1 MDLHMTPA
9 RWTVSRLAA
18 FLLAALTATG
28 LLMPSASGEE
38 LAKNLFG
45 HKRLPAALQAKSYGF
60 YSKGCF
66 SGGVAIATDGPTW
79 QAMRLSRNRRWGHPT
94 MIRLVEKLSRD
105 ATTDGWP
112 GLLLGDISQPR
123 GGPMLTGHASHQ
135 IGLDADI
142 WFTPMPG
149 RRLTAQER
157 ENMSATSLV
166 NEKTHRV
173 IDKLWT
179 PAHARLL
186 KRAASYP
193 EVERILV
200 NPGIKKKLCD
210 TVTGDR
216 SWLRKVRPFWGHDY
230 HFHVR
235 IGCQPGSSGCK
246 AQAETAEGEG
256 CDKSLAWWF
265 TEEPWRPNKNPDA
278 PKARDLM
285 TMKSLPKECRAVLD
299 APDPESEAMVTMGP
313 NGKIGGGSVAAIAAA
328 PAPEPEPAA
337 TEAAPSTETLPL
349 NAYSAT
355 PSSGIPLPRRRPDS
369 PRSTN

>member
-1 MDLHMTPA
+1 MKRTMRSMA
-9 RWTVSRLAA
+9 GRFAQAVFAGAA
-18 FLLAALTATG
+18 LLAVSL
-28 LLMPSASGEE
+28 SGTVPAQAEQ

-45 HKRLPAALQAKSYGF
+45 AKDLPAATAPQSIGF

-94 MIRLVEKLSRD
+94 MIALIEKLSR
-105 ATTDGWP
+105 AAVADGWP

-123 GGPMLTGHASHQ
+123 GGPMMTGHASHQ

-142 WFTPMPG
+142 WFTPMPD
-149 RRLTAQER
+149 RRLTASER

-173 IDKLWT
+173 IDRLWT
-179 PAHARLL
+179 PAHERLL

-235 IGCQPGSSGCK
+235 IGCQQGSPDCK
-246 AQAETAEGEG
+246 RQEATPASDG

-278 PKARDLM
+278 PKARDIM
-285 TMKSLPKECRAVLD
+285 TMASLPKACRAVLN
-299 APDPESEAMVTMGP
+299 APDPVS
-313 NGKIGGGSVAAIAAA
+313 IAAVTYPVNGGTA
-328 PAPEPEPAA
+328 TISTAQPVTASAA
-337 TEAAPSTETLPL
+337 GGAAL
-349 NAYSAT
+349 
-355 PSSGIPLPRRRPDS
+355 PSSISAFAPTPDIGVPLPRPRPG
-369 PRSTN
+369 N

>member
-1 MDLHMTPA
+1 MAGRFAQAVFAVVTI
-9 RWTVSRLAA
+9 LAA
-18 FLLAALTATG
+18 SLLGAA
-28 LLMPSASGEE
+28 SAQADQ
-38 LAKNLFG
+38 LAKTLFG
-45 HKRLPAALQAKSYGF
+45 GKDLPAATAPQSFGF

-66 SGGVAIATDGPTW
+66 AGGIAIATDGPTW

-94 MIRLVEKLSRD
+94 MIALIEKLSRD
-105 ATTDGWP
+105 AVADGWP

-142 WFTPMPG
+142 WFTPMPD
-149 RRLTAQER
+149 RRLTVRER

-166 NEKTHRV
+166 NSKTHRV

-179 PAHARLL
+179 PAHERLL

-235 IGCQPGSSGCK
+235 IGCQPGSPDCK
-246 AQAETAEGEG
+246 RQEATPAGDG

-265 TEEPWRPNKNPDA
+265 TEEPWRPNQNPDA
-278 PKARDLM
+278 PKARDIM
-285 TMKSLPKECRAVLD
+285 TMASLPKACRAVLN
-299 APDPESEAMVTMGP
+299 APDPVS
-313 NGKIGGGSVAAIAAA
+313 IAAVTY
-328 PAPEPEPAA
+328 PVNGGTA
-337 TEAAPSTETLPL
+337 TISTAQPVT
-349 NAYSAT
+349 ASAT
-355 PSSGIPLPRRRPDS
+355 SSGALPSLINAFAPTPDVGVPLPRPRPA
-369 PRSTN
+369 N

>member
-1 MDLHMTPA
+1 MA
-9 RWTVSRLAA
+9 GRFAWAVFAGAA
-18 FLLAALTATG
+18 LLAVSLSGTA
-28 LLMPSASGEE
+28 PAQAEQ

-45 HKRLPAALQAKSYGF
+45 AKDLPAATAPQSIGF

-94 MIRLVEKLSRD
+94 MIALIEKLSRD
-105 ATTDGWP
+105 AVADGWP

-123 GGPMLTGHASHQ
+123 GGPMMTGHASHQ

-142 WFTPMPG
+142 WFTPMPN
-149 RRLTAQER
+149 RRLTPSER

-179 PAHARLL
+179 PAHERLL

-235 IGCQPGSSGCK
+235 IGCQPGSPDCK
-246 AQAETAEGEG
+246 RQEATPASDG

-265 TEEPWRPNKNPDA
+265 TEEPWRPNQNPDA
-278 PKARDLM
+278 PKARDIM
-285 TMKSLPKECRAVLD
+285 TMASLPKACRAVLN
-299 APDPESEAMVTMGP
+299 APDPVSIAAVTYP
-313 NGKIGGGSVAAIAAA
+313 VNGGTTTISTAQPVTASATGGGAA
-328 PAPEPEPAA
+328 
-337 TEAAPSTETLPL
+337 L
-349 NAYSAT
+349 
-355 PSSGIPLPRRRPDS
+355 PSSVNAFAPTPDIGVPLPRPRPD
-369 PRSTN
+369 N